1 MVRLMRLAVIGAA
14 GILLGACAHSPTY
27 DPQDPLEP
35 VNRVV
40 YNFNEAADYFLIEPV
55 AKGYVRFV
63 PQFMRTGVK
72 NFLSNL
78 FYPTVILN
86 DVLQGKFSQAGQDL
100 GRFVTNSTAG
110 IGGLFDVAT
119 RAGMP
124 EHEEDFGQTLAVWG
138 IGDGWYLVL
147 PFLGPSTN
155 RDLVGRVGDT
165 YTSVLGDMDTEPA
178 LALSAA
184 RVLDRRVELLG
195 AGAVLKQQFD
205 RYAFVRTA
213 YLEQRRN
220 RIHDGNPPAED
231 LGFDT
236 EW

>member
-1 MVRLMRLAVIGAA
+1 MQGWTRAVAIMTAA
-14 GILLGACAHSPTY
+14 VVLSGCAHSPTY

-35 VNRVV
+35 ANRVI
-40 YNFNEAADYFLIEPV
+40 YSFNEAADYFLIEPA
-55 AKGYVRFV
+55 AKGYSRYV
-63 PQFMRTGVK
+63 PQFVRQGVK

-119 RAGMP
+119 AAGMP

-138 IGDGWYLVL
+138 LGDGWYLML

-155 RDLVGRVGDT
+155 RDLVGRAVDS
-165 YTSVLGDMDTEPA
+165 YSSVLVTMDSETA
-178 LALSAA
+178 FGISAM

-220 RIHDGNPPAED
+220 RIYDGDPPAED
-231 LGFDT
+231 IGFDSG
-236 EW
+236 W